1 MQGLSTTQE
10 MWVRSLRQEDSLM
23 KEMATQSSILGWKI
37 PQTEGPGGLQS
48 MRSQQS
54 DTTKPPPPPQPT
66 ATDRSMESRVSHVH
80 SIPGDHSLLI
90 SHHLTACPPPHQ
102 ASVSGSVLSAS
113 YLTYLNSHHILG
125 KQYSI
130 FKMWTTRLMGITS
143 FIQV

>member
-54 DTTKPPPPPQPT
+54 DTT
-66 ATDRSMESRVSHVH
+66 
-80 SIPGDHSLLI
+80 
-90 SHHLTACPPPHQ
+90 
-102 ASVSGSVLSAS
+102 
-113 YLTYLNSHHILG
+113 
-125 KQYSI
+125 
-130 FKMWTTRLMGITS
+130 
-143 FIQV
+143 